1 MGNDH
6 DMEELREVLKVA
18 REEVPGLLT
27 DITGPLKELMGIVFT
42 MTEEEAEGKAKAIAK
57 FYNEL
62 IKAGID
68 KETALEMTKG
78 NFVSPADLL
87 KELSKLEKVGNIHI
101 EHKEK

>member
-1 MGNDH
+1 MGKG
-6 DMEELREVLKVA
+6 DMEDLREVLKVA
-18 REEVPGLLT
+18 REEVPGLLK
-27 DITGPLKELMGIVFT
+27 DITGPVKELLGIVFT
-42 MTEEEAEGKAKAIAK
+42 VTEEEAESKAKAIAK

-62 IKAGID
+62 IKAGIEKD
-68 KETALEMTKG
+68 TALEMTKG